1 MPTTLQDARNSMD
14 GIIDTV
20 SAAHPVVPLL
30 NLLKSHGKLIMVGA
44 PATPLEVPVFP
55 LIAGN
60 RIAFSLELND
70 RTYYATSSDNA

>member
-1 MPTTLQDARNSMD
+1 MRMPTVLQDARNSMD

-20 SAAHPVVPLL
+20 SAAHPIVKLID
-30 NLLKSHGKLIMVGA
+30 LLKSHGKFIMLGA

-60 RIAFSLELND
+60 LIAFSLDDAILMI
-70 RTYYATSSDNA
+70 TSDDA